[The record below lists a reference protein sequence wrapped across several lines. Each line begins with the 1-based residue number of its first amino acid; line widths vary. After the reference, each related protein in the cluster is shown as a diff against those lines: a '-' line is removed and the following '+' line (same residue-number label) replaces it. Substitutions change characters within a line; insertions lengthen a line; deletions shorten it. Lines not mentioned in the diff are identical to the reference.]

1 MCIINSCQ
9 PDIKICFFSLLPLFP
24 QALTSHKHGTCSIP
38 VISGLLRRAPRW
50 AVILRSHG
58 VFASHQPLSP
68 RGMEGAYVGGAQ
80 AAEHGWAFP
89 GGGEGFIIGIV
100 GTERCRRGHYEDPW
114 RLPAG
119 EHGCREKKRTEE
131 SFGFMRAWV

>member
-24 QALTSHKHGTCSIP
+24 TSTYIPQARHMFYSCYFRTSSQ
-38 VISGLLRRAPRW
+38 SSS
-50 AVILRSHG
+50 VILRSHG

-68 RGMEGAYVGGAQ
+68 RGDGRSLCRRYS
-80 AAEHGWAFP
+80 GWAFP

-100 GTERCRRGHYEDPW
+100 GTEVCRRGHYEDPW

-119 EHGCREKKRTEE
+119 EHGCREKKRTEK